1 MTFNG
6 HGVLGSL
13 PPPKDGQEAKE
24 LPLGD
29 DDDDVYLGR
38 RWFWGGSLMLMLVR
52 SAAALATMRVYYY
65 RQRRH
70 VRYLEGAV
78 DLNF

>member
-24 LPLGD
+24 LPLGED
-29 DDDDVYLGR
+29 DDRRRIWAFVRRSGR
-38 RWFWGGSLMLMLVR
+38 
-52 SAAALATMRVYYY
+52 A
-65 RQRRH
+65 
-70 VRYLEGAV
+70 
-78 DLNF
+78 

>member
-6 HGVLGSL
+6 HGVQGSL

-29 DDDDVYLGR
+29 DDDDVYLG
-38 RWFWGGSLMLMLVR
+38 GSLR
-52 SAAALATMRVYYY
+52 DN
-65 RQRRH
+65 
-70 VRYLEGAV
+70 V
-78 DLNF
+78 DTSVTLKRTFLFFLKDG

>member
-29 DDDDVYLGR
+29 DDDDVYLG
-38 RWFWGGSLMLMLVR
+38 GSLRDTQTRPLP
-52 SAAALATMRVYYY
+52 
-65 RQRRH
+65 
-70 VRYLEGAV
+70 
-78 DLNF
+78 